1 MSHLA
6 QLPRRHVSTNPLGRV
21 TNHAPALTRP
31 RPRPR
36 TLEVGL
42 AAATPPARPRPRAAA
57 DSGEPRQSGHH

>member
-1 MSHLA
+1 M
-6 QLPRRHVSTNPLGRV
+6 STNPLGRV